1 MNLKQELDTII
12 SNAISV
18 TAEIEDCQA
27 LINYAREEKFGD
39 YQANGIMAVANKI

>member
-18 TAEIEDCQA
+18 TAGVEDCQA
-27 LINYAREEKFGD
+27 LIN
-39 YQANGIMAVANKI
+39 